1 MLSRLLA
8 CLALLTGL
16 AAFGAPANAAVVET
30 PVAQVEVAFNTG
42 DSQRAERR
50 PCQIRRSG
58 APAAPAAGGPC
69 RARKPVVIYVPA
81 VLLGPDRARE

>member
-16 AAFGAPANAAVVET
+16 AAFGVPAIAGVVDTAA
-30 PVAQVEVAFNTG
+30 AQVEVAYNSA

-50 PCQIRRSG
+50 PCQARRS
-58 APAAPAAGGPC
+58 ATPSAQPARSPC
-69 RARKPVVIYVPA
+69 RIRKPLVIYVPA
-81 VLLGPDRARE
+81 VLLGPDRSRE

>member
-30 PVAQVEVAFNTG
+30 AAAQVEITYNSA

-50 PCQIRRSG
+50 PCQARRS
-58 APAAPAAGGPC
+58 AAPTAPPAGSPC
-69 RARKPVVIYVPA
+69 RARKPLVIYVPA